1 MENARAVAVASSG
14 RGGAR
19 GSRDQVQLNA
29 GLLWAIAG
37 HFQRRSA
44 WSGLE
49 RVLPLRRGPVEEPI
63 LLNLQVSARKLT

>member
-1 MENARAVAVASSG
+1 MENAQRRRCSVFRSR
-14 RGGAR
+14 RGR